1 MPRPRNQLTAGE
13 WAILALLD
21 EEPAHG
27 FALARAMATGGEVG
41 RGWDMRPP
49 LVYVALETPPRRAL
63 VAVAQAAVPQPPRRG
78 SRAAAA
84 RPARAV
90 RRAGPAAQRRCRRR
104 RGLR

>member
-41 RGWDMRPP
+41 RVWDMRRP
-49 LVYVALETPPRRAL
+49 LVYRALEMLQRLALITPVATLRRESG
-63 VAVAQAAVPQPPRRG
+63 PQRTIFEPTTEG
-78 SRAAAA
+78 
-84 RPARAV
+84 
-90 RRAGPAAQRRCRRR
+90 RRR
-104 RGLR
+104 LANAKRPPFSGGLP

>member
-41 RGWDMRPP
+41 RVWDMRRPSS
-49 LVYVALETPPRRAL
+49 T
-63 VAVAQAAVPQPPRRG
+63 
-78 SRAAAA
+78 A
-84 RPARAV
+84 RWTRSSAWR
-90 RRAGPAAQRRCRRR
+90 
-104 RGLR
+104 